1 MTLRHTHHNRWAKNV
16 KQHGLNH
23 KYEET
28 RAAMDEN
35 CRKHKDLTR
44 KMHSMKGSSSSNDS
58 DDEDDDENSAGS
70 DLDSKILGKL
80 MKVLGEKDEI
90 TESRLSSLGFMVI
103 IYSSSLTFFPERNIC
118 YLVLKKY
125 L

>member
-58 DDEDDDENSAGS
+58 EDDDENSAGS